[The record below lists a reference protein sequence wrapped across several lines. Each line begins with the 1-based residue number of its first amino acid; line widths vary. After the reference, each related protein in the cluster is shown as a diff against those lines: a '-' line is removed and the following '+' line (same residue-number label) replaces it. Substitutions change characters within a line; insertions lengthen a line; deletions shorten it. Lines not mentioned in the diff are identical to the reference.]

1 MSIWHAHSPARSHIP
16 AHRITVQD
24 VAIFA
29 GSMILAMF
37 IGIAATG
44 ILPV

>member
-1 MSIWHAHSPARSHIP
+1 VSIWHAHSTARSHTP
-16 AHRITVQD
+16 AHHITVQD

-29 GSMILAMF
+29 GGTIFAVF

-44 ILPV
+44 LLPV

>member
-1 MSIWHAHSPARSHIP
+1 MSIWHAHSTARSHIP
-16 AHRITVQD
+16 AHHITVQD

-29 GSMILAMF
+29 GGIIFAML

>member
-1 MSIWHAHSPARSHIP
+1 MSIWHAPISARPQSPAH
-16 AHRITVQD
+16 HVTVQD

-29 GSMILAMF
+29 GGVIFAML

-44 ILPV
+44 MLPS